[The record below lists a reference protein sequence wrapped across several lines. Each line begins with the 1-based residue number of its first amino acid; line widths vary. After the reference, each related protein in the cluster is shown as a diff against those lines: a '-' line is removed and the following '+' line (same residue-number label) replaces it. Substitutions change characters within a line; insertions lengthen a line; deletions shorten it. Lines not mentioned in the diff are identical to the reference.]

1 MMQPI
6 WLGRAVARA
15 VEANT
20 LHIITH
26 PGHRP
31 QVAARFD
38 GILTA
43 HGDPAEPGYTGGS
56 LGGG

>member
-15 VEANT
+15 VETNQ

-26 PGHRP
+26 PGHRGGLEERF
-31 QVAARFD
+31 AA
-38 GILTA
+38 ILAA
-43 HGDPAEPGYTGGS
+43 HGEPAEPGYLGGS
-56 LGGG
+56 LSGS